1 MKRRD
6 LLAGAGVMSLVACE
20 SAQQSSP
27 AVPGGKERFSWKM
40 VTTWPPDFPGLGTGA
55 ARLAE
60 YVTRASG
67 GRLSVKVYAGGELVP
82 PMEVFDTVQRGN
94 AEMGHGAGYYWKG
107 KSQAAQLFT
116 AVPFGLNVLEL
127 NGWFYYGGGMELYR
141 EVYEPF
147 GLVPFPAGNSGVQM
161 GGWFNR
167 EINSVKD
174 LNGLKM
180 RIPGFGGEVL
190 KRLGGTPVLLS
201 GGEIFTALQTG
212 SIDATEWV
220 GPYNDMSFGLHKA
233 ARYYYGPGW
242 HEPGPTLEC
251 IVNKQAWDSLP
262 PDLQT
267 IVEMA
272 CSAINDQMAAEFI
285 ARNAASLK
293 QLRAETDV
301 EIRQFPDEVL
311 AAVKEI
317 SLQVLEEISAEDS
330 IFDKVYT
337 SYREYA
343 DIVEP
348 WTEMGEHAM
357 LDTRQL

>member
-6 LLAGAGVMSLVACE
+6 LLAGAGALSLAAC
-20 SAQQSSP
+20 SSP
-27 AVPGGKERFSWKM
+27 QESGESSGAGQEKFAWKM

-55 ARLAE
+55 ARLAD

-67 GRLSVKVYAGGELVP
+67 GRLTVTVYAGGELVP

-107 KSQAAQLFT
+107 KSQAAQIFT
-116 AVPFGLNVLEL
+116 AVPFGMNVLEL
-127 NGWFYYGGGMELYR
+127 NGWFYFGNGLELYR

-147 GLVPFPAGNSGVQM
+147 GLVPFPAGNTGVQM

-167 EINSVKD
+167 EIKSVAD
-174 LNGLKM
+174 LKGLKM

-233 ARYYYGPGW
+233 ARFYYGPGW
-242 HEPGPTLEC
+242 HEPGPALEC
-251 IVNKQAWDSLP
+251 VVNKSAWESLP
-262 PDLQT
+262 TDLQI

-272 CSAINDQMAAEFI
+272 CSAINDQMMAEYT

-293 QLRAETDV
+293 QLREQTEVEVREFPNDV
-301 EIRQFPDEVL
+301 M
-311 AAVKEI
+311 AALKEI
-317 SLQVLEEISAEDS
+317 SSQVMDEIADGDPV
-330 IFDKVYT
+330 FRKVYT
-337 SYREYA
+337 AYQEFAATAR
-343 DIVEP
+343 P
-348 WTEMGEHAM
+348 WTRMSEHAM
-357 LDTRQL
+357 LDARAI